1 MKLRITTSQCIQCD
15 GPLYQPPLSSL
26 FNEGLLPVR
35 SCSKLEITA
44 PCPAYLAPA
53 RKPAWSVNLPTR
65 NGTTELVPTVNRKGV
80 ANVNFLS
87 RFCLPVLPF
96 LQNVLAWEVSWK
108 WHDWIRGEVWRE
120 NPCCS
125 VLKARESLYML
136 LRVST
141 SWRKKLTVP
150 SPWSSNFQNLV
161 RGQLREPNSH
171 AVSRIGSA
179 LFNYS
184 TCWQWRRLLW
194 TARTF
199 QEFQNSWKYI
209 RVNEL

>member
-15 GPLYQPPLSSL
+15 GPLYQPPLSAL

-87 RFCLPVLPF
+87 RFCLLVLPF

-141 SWRKKLTVP
+141 RWRKKLTVP
-150 SPWSSNFQNLV
+150 SPWSSNFQNS
-161 RGQLREPNSH
+161 GQRTTSRAKFSRSFAHRKCSVQLLDMLAMATTFVNCKD
-171 AVSRIGSA
+171 VSRVSK
-179 LFNYS
+179 
-184 TCWQWRRLLW
+184 LLK
-194 TARTF
+194 TF
-199 QEFQNSWKYI
+199 KS
-209 RVNEL
+209 